1 VILSF
6 YGCSSLNNATAIN
19 AVKNQNK
26 ILEKNNAPIRYKYK
40 EYNDGIVYNPYLV
53 GEVTSTVADYILKK
67 DTLATIKR
75 EEKYKKIDLIQVRF
89 LTKSESP
96 TSVKEVWVIKNEED
110 KMFAYVVNFVVSS
123 AGGTDTYINGG
134 NIVFKEML

>member
-1 VILSF
+1 MILSF

-40 EYNDGIVYNPYLV
+40 EYENGIVYNPYLI
-53 GEVTSTVADYILKK
+53 GEVSSSLANPLLKK

-75 EEKYKKIDLIQVRF
+75 EGKYKKIDIIQVRF
-89 LTKSESP
+89 LTRSESP
-96 TSVKEVWVIKNEED
+96 ISVKEVWVIKNED
-110 KMFAYVVNFVVSS
+110 NKMFAYVINFVVSS
-123 AGGTDTYINGG
+123 VGGTDTYIHGG
-134 NIVFKEML
+134 NAVFKEML